1 MKLEVGAAED
11 ETGGN
16 APNIPMMMTMTM
28 SDNDNAKDDKE
39 IQLHVCSFALV
50 LVGDETCGRLSV
62 RLDALSI

>member
-1 MKLEVGAAED
+1 MKQAAMHQTCLD
-11 ETGGN
+11 FS
-16 APNIPMMMTMTM
+16 MTM

-62 RLDALSI
+62 RLDALSV

>member
-1 MKLEVGAAED
+1 MKQAAMHQTCLD
-11 ETGGN
+11 FS
-16 APNIPMMMTMTM
+16 MTM

-39 IQLHVCSFALV
+39 IQHHVCSFALV